1 MTIALLVSSF
11 IAGMFSI
18 LAPCVITLLPVM
30 MARGADGRR
39 PRSPVYVIAGLAGS
53 IVLFSILLKSTTL
66 LLGVPQG
73 VWTAL
78 SGGIVL
84 VFGITMIFPGLWERL
99 ALTLRLPVAAQQ
111 NLARV
116 SGRRGRVADV
126 VLGASLGPVFSAC
139 SPTYAL
145 IVASILPATPLVGLT
160 YLLAYVAGLALLM
173 GVVIRFGRSV
183 LVRLSWGIDPHS
195 MFHKIMGVVLVL
207 IGLMILTGFDKV
219 IISYLVSH
227 GLFDWQVNLESS
239 IQGTE

>member
-1 MTIALLVSSF
+1 M
-11 IAGMFSI
+11 
-18 LAPCVITLLPVM
+18 
-30 MARGADGRR
+30 
-39 PRSPVYVIAGLAGS
+39 
-53 IVLFSILLKSTTL
+53 
-66 LLGVPQG
+66 
-73 VWTAL
+73 
-78 SGGIVL
+78 
-84 VFGITMIFPGLWERL
+84 
-99 ALTLRLPVAAQQ
+99 
-111 NLARV
+111 
-116 SGRRGRVADV
+116 
-126 VLGASLGPVFSAC
+126 LGASLGPVFSAC

-173 GVVIRFGRSV
+173 AVVIRFGRSV